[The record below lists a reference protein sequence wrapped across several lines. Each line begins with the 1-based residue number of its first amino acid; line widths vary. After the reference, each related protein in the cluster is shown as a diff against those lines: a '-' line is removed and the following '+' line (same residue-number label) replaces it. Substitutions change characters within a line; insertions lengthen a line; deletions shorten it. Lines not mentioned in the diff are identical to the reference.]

1 MSEQNRLN
9 LSIWVLNRL
18 VFEFLQPLSDIE
30 ITGGLT
36 ALSLL
41 FGGII
46 MGVGII
52 IARTIRLLFLKYY
65 APKLPQDS
73 AKNFGKLI
81 YFGIV
86 ILSFLVFTSTTGV
99 DFSGLLV
106 AGGIF
111 GIIIGFA
118 TQSVVSNLISGI
130 FLMIEKPVKQGD
142 KIEIPGTDVSGTLLD
157 ISTFSVR
164 VKKFDGTILRV
175 PNESFFTSNIRSLS
189 STPVRRSEGIIGIA
203 YREDIDG
210 AISVL
215 EKSIRSSMPFV
226 LTLPKPE
233 FRIKELAD
241 SSVNIEILV
250 WHPRDDWDQ
259 VGPKLLKVAKNALD
273 AAGIEIPF
281 PQRVIWKAK
290 E

>member
-1 MSEQNRLN
+1 M
-9 LSIWVLNRL
+9 
-18 VFEFLQPLSDIE
+18 VFDFLQSLSDLE

-41 FGGII
+41 TGGII
-46 MGVGII
+46 IGVGII
-52 IARTIRLLFLKYY
+52 LARTVRLLFSKYY
-65 APKLPQDS
+65 APKLPQDT
-73 AKNFGKLI
+73 AKNFSKLI
-81 YFGIV
+81 YFGII

-111 GIIIGFA
+111 GIVIGFA

-142 KIEIPGTDVSGTLLD
+142 KIEIPGSDVTGTLLD

-164 VKKFDGTILRV
+164 VRRFDGTIIRV

-189 STPVRRSEGIIGIA
+189 STPVRRSEAIVGIA
-203 YREDIDG
+203 YKEDIDG
-210 AISVL
+210 ATSVI
-215 EKSIRSSMPFV
+215 EKQIRKSMEFV

-259 VGPKLLKVAKNALD
+259 VGPKLLKIAKNALD
-273 AAGIEIPF
+273 DAGIEIPF
-281 PQRVIWKAK
+281 PQRVIWQAK
-290 E
+290 K

>member
-1 MSEQNRLN
+1 MA
-9 LSIWVLNRL
+9 
-18 VFEFLQPLSDIE
+18 FEFLQSLSDVE
-30 ITGGLT
+30 IIGGLT
-36 ALSLL
+36 LLSL
-41 FGGII
+41 FIGGII

-52 IARTIRLLFLKYY
+52 LARTIRLIFSKYY
-65 APKLPQDS
+65 APKLPQDT

-81 YFGIV
+81 YFGII

-111 GIIIGFA
+111 GIVIGFA

-142 KIEIPGTDVSGTLLD
+142 KIEIPGADVTGTLLD

-164 VKKFDGTILRV
+164 VRRFDGTIIRI

-189 STPVRRSEGIIGIA
+189 STPVRRSEAIVGIA
-203 YREDIDG
+203 YKEDIDG
-210 AISVL
+210 AMSVI
-215 EKSIRSSMPFV
+215 EKQIRKSMAFV
-226 LTLPKPE
+226 LISPKPE
-233 FRIKELAD
+233 FRVKELAD
-241 SSVNIEILV
+241 SSVNLEILV
-250 WHPRDDWDQ
+250 WHPRDDWDK
-259 VGPKLLKVAKNALD
+259 VGPLLLKVAKNALD
-273 AAGIEIPF
+273 SAGIEIPF
-281 PQRVIWKAK
+281 PQRVVWKAK

>member
-1 MSEQNRLN
+1 M
-9 LSIWVLNRL
+9 
-18 VFEFLQPLSDIE
+18 VFEFLQSLSDIE
-30 ITGGLT
+30 IVGGLT
-36 ALSLL
+36 LLSLL
-41 FGGII
+41 IGGII
-46 MGVGII
+46 MGVGVI
-52 IARTIRLLFLKYY
+52 IARTARLLFTKYY
-65 APKLPQDS
+65 APTLPQDS

-81 YFGIV
+81 YFGII

-111 GIIIGFA
+111 GIVIGFA

-142 KIEIPGTDVSGTLLD
+142 KIEIPGSDVSGTLLD

-164 VKKFDGTILRV
+164 IRKFDGTIIRI

-189 STPVRRSEGIIGIA
+189 STPVRRSEAMVGIA
-203 YREDIDG
+203 YKEDIDA

-215 EKSIRSSMPFV
+215 EKAIRNSLPFV
-226 LTLPKPE
+226 LILPKPE
-233 FRIKELAD
+233 FRINELAD
-241 SSVNIEILV
+241 SSINIEILV

-259 VGPKLLKVAKNALD
+259 VGPKLLKVAKNAFD

-281 PQRVIWKAK
+281 PQRVVWKSQ

>member
-1 MSEQNRLN
+1 MAL
-9 LSIWVLNRL
+9 
-18 VFEFLQPLSDIE
+18 EFLSSLSEIE

-36 ALSLL
+36 LLSL
-41 FGGII
+41 FIGAII
-46 MGVGII
+46 MGVGVVV
-52 IARTIRLLFLKYY
+52 ARMVRVLFTKYY

-73 AKNFGKLI
+73 AKNFGKII
-81 YFGIV
+81 YFGII

-111 GIIIGFA
+111 GIVIGFA
-118 TQSVVSNLISGI
+118 TQSVISNLISGI

-142 KIEIPGTDVSGTLLD
+142 KIEIPGSDITGTLLD

-164 VKKFDGTILRV
+164 VKKFDGTIIRI

-189 STPVRRSEGIIGIA
+189 STPVRRSEAMIGIA
-203 YREDIDG
+203 YKEDIEA
-210 AISVL
+210 AISVMDK
-215 EKSIRSSMPFV
+215 EIRKSMKFV
-226 LTLPKPE
+226 LMIPKPD
-233 FRIKELAD
+233 FRINELAD

-259 VGPKLLKVAKNALD
+259 VGPILLKIAKKALD
-273 AAGIEIPF
+273 DNGIEIPF
-281 PQRVIWKAK
+281 PQRVIWDAK
-290 E
+290 K

>member
-1 MSEQNRLN
+1 MA
-9 LSIWVLNRL
+9 
-18 VFEFLQPLSDIE
+18 FEFLQSLAEIE

-36 ALSLL
+36 VLSLL
-41 FGGII
+41 IGGII
-46 MGVGII
+46 IGVGVVL
-52 IARTIRLLFLKYY
+52 ARTVRLLFSKYY
-65 APKLPQDS
+65 APKLPQDT

-81 YFGIV
+81 YFGIIV
-86 ILSFLVFTSTTGV
+86 LSFLVFTSTTGV

-111 GIIIGFA
+111 GIVIGFA

-142 KIEIPGTDVSGTLLD
+142 KIEIPSSDVTGTLLD

-164 VKKFDGTILRV
+164 VRRFDGTIIRI

-189 STPVRRSEGIIGIA
+189 STPVRRSEATVGIA
-203 YREDIDG
+203 YKEDIDG
-210 AISVL
+210 AISVI
-215 EKSIRSSMPFV
+215 EKQIRKSMAYV

-233 FRIKELAD
+233 FRVKELAD

-259 VGPKLLKVAKNALD
+259 VGPNLLKVAKNALD
-273 AAGIEIPF
+273 SAGIEIPF
-281 PQRVIWKAK
+281 PQRVIWQAK

>member
-1 MSEQNRLN
+1 M
-9 LSIWVLNRL
+9 VL
-18 VFEFLQPLSDIE
+18 EFLSSLSEIE

-36 ALSLL
+36 LLSL
-41 FGGII
+41 FIGGII
-46 MGVGII
+46 MAVGVIV
-52 IARTIRLLFLKYY
+52 ARTVRVLFTKYY

-81 YFGIV
+81 YFGI
-86 ILSFLVFTSTTGV
+86 IIISFLVFTSTTGV

-111 GIIIGFA
+111 GIVIGFA

-142 KIEIPGTDVSGTLLD
+142 KIEIPGSDVVGTLLD

-164 VKKFDGTILRV
+164 VKKFDGTILRI

-189 STPVRRSEGIIGIA
+189 STPVRRSEAMIGIA
-203 YREDIDG
+203 YKEDIEG
-210 AISVL
+210 AISVMAK
-215 EKSIRSSMPFV
+215 EIRKSMKFV
-226 LTLPKPE
+226 LMLPKPE
-233 FRIKELAD
+233 FRINELAD

-259 VGPKLLKVAKNALD
+259 VGPILLKVAKKALD
-273 AAGIEIPF
+273 DNGIEIPF

>member
-1 MSEQNRLN
+1 
-9 LSIWVLNRL
+9 
-18 VFEFLQPLSDIE
+18 
-30 ITGGLT
+30 
-36 ALSLL
+36 
-41 FGGII
+41 

-52 IARTIRLLFLKYY
+52 VARTVRLIFSKYY

-81 YFGIV
+81 YFGII
-86 ILSFLVFTSTTGV
+86 ILSFLVFTSTTDV

-111 GIIIGFA
+111 GIVIGFA

-142 KIEIPGTDVSGTLLD
+142 KIEIPSSGVVGTLLD

-164 VKKFDGTILRV
+164 VRKFDGTIIRI

-189 STPVRRSEGIIGIA
+189 STPVRRSEAMIGIA
-203 YREDIDG
+203 YKEDIEG

-215 EKSIRSSMPFV
+215 EKSIRRSLPFV

-233 FRIKELAD
+233 FRINELAD

-250 WHPRDDWDQ
+250 WHPRDDWDA
-259 VGPKLLKVAKNALD
+259 VGPHLLKVAKNALD